1 MPELDKSKQGR
12 FSNESRPSRR
22 KRGTVWATRAHVR
35 LIEPRTSKHS
45 PGGLAFWA
53 RWKDIGNLI
62 NKTKQNKKL
71 LYKLQTR
78 HYADVKV
85 VICLYIVNVSTSE
98 HRNQHDY
105 IFNFLFLKSCGVGVY
120 YKCAA
125 IFTTTQKAKK
135 IAMKK
140 G

>member
-45 PGGLAFWA
+45 PGGLAYWA

-62 NKTKQNKKL
+62 NKTKQKKNDL
-71 LYKLQTR
+71 PEFGEI
-78 HYADVKV
+78 D
-85 VICLYIVNVSTSE
+85 
-98 HRNQHDY
+98 
-105 IFNFLFLKSCGVGVY
+105 KSDEAELV
-120 YKCAA
+120 
-125 IFTTTQKAKK
+125 
-135 IAMKK
+135 
-140 G
+140 